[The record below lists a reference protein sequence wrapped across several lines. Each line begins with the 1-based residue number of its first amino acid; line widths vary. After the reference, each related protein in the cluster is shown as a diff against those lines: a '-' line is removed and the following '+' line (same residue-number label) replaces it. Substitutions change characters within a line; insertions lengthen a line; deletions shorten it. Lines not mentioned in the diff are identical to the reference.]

1 MSCNRGTI
9 AGLAAL
15 ALGLIASGSSVAQP
29 RAKTQT
35 HTLSDQQQRAVV
47 QAVQRLN
54 RRSYLGIRIVPT
66 AISRL
71 APTGALYGA
80 DNRPAYAT
88 CSATEVWGRR
98 GRYSGIKTYVMVD
111 LSRNKVRTFG
121 SANALQSA
129 AQDLARS
136 ERLYPYP
143 RRF

>member
-1 MSCNRGTI
+1 MSRMTI

-15 ALGLIASGSSVAQP
+15 ALGLIASGSSMAQP
-29 RAKTQT
+29 QTKTQT
-35 HTLSDQQQRAVV
+35 HKLSVKQQQAVV
-47 QAVQRLN
+47 QAVQHLN
-54 RRSYLGIRIVPT
+54 RRSYLGIRIAPA

-88 CSATEVWGRR
+88 CTATEVWGRR
-98 GRYSGIKTYVMVD
+98 GRYTGIKTYVMVD

-121 SANALQSA
+121 SANGLQSA
-129 AQDLARS
+129 AQNLVRS

-143 RRF
+143 RKF